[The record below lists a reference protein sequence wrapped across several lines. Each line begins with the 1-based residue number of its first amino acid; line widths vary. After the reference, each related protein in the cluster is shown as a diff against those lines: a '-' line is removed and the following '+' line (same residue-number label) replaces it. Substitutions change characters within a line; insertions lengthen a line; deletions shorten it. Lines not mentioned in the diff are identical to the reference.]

1 MWIAVT
7 GGFGR
12 EPRYAGRTAEEWL
25 ERAGS
30 AEAGV
35 KEEAE
40 TVLSRKVVPGLVQ
53 VLRFPGKDSRFH
65 HSVAALGNTVPGI
78 SIAMPKAAERQVAA
92 ARDLGILGAHAVP
105 AVDALL
111 EILGS
116 SGADPELRGAAAAAL
131 GRIRAEPNRV
141 IPVLL
146 TALRDPQSDSDVR
159 AKAAF
164 ALAAYGPAAS
174 NATPVLLVLLDA
186 PKDNKDLWT
195 SVRFAL
201 KEIDPDAAVR
211 AGIR

>member
-1 MWIAVT
+1 MKT
-7 GGFGR
+7 G
-12 EPRYAGRTAEEWL
+12 
-25 ERAGS
+25 
-30 AEAGV
+30 
-35 KEEAE
+35 
-40 TVLSRKVVPGLVQ
+40 
-53 VLRFPGKDSRFH
+53 
-65 HSVAALGNTVPGI
+65 
-78 SIAMPKAAERQVAA
+78 
-92 ARDLGILGAHAVP
+92 
-105 AVDALL
+105 
-111 EILGS
+111 
-116 SGADPELRGAAAAAL
+116 
-131 GRIRAEPNRV
+131 
-141 IPVLL
+141 L